1 MADVRTVNEVSRCR
15 MCCGRTHINP
25 IVMIVYLTS
34 PSISRLAECGGGAT
48 HHKRQIKLFAERKD
62 VINIVTHLDARG

>member
-1 MADVRTVNEVSRCR
+1 
-15 MCCGRTHINP
+15 
-25 IVMIVYLTS
+25 MIVYLTS

-62 VINIVTHLDARG
+62 VINIVTHLEARG